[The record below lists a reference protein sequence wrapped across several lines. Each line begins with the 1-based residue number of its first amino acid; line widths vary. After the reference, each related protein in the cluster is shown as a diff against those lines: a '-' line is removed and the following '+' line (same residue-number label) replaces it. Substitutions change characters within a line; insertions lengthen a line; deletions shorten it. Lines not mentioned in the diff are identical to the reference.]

1 MHSGKAAGP
10 SLQGPGATERGTCV
24 TSTAGSHRD
33 FKGGNIG
40 VCCEAPSGGGLLK
53 EQNVWAVQRAG
64 ALSANLDRDEATALQ
79 KAVPMPPTSRL
90 LAWWRE
96 SAAPDSE
103 ALWLWPAR
111 LLCPRDSPGRTW
123 VATASSRG
131 SSRPRDLTGG
141 SSTQVGLYSES
152 LGSPSLVLVQV
163 LST

>member
-10 SLQGPGATERGTCV
+10 SLQGPGATERSTCV

-33 FKGGNIG
+33 FKGGNTG

-79 KAVPMPPTSRL
+79 KAVPTPPTSRL
-90 LAWWRE
+90 LAWWKA

-111 LLCPRDSPGRTW
+111 LLCPRASPGRPGW
-123 VATASSRG
+123 PLPPPG
-131 SSRPRDLTGG
+131 DLPDPGI
-141 SSTQVGLYSES
+141 
-152 LGSPSLVLVQV
+152 
-163 LST
+163 